1 MVIAGLPELSTG
13 HPSAQQ
19 CTRMQMQL
27 AAARVGRLPPA
38 DRMMGRKLGSQGF
51 TSLLADFPSN
61 FFPLPRNGPSVTSRL
76 SQHRLTGPGTRFL
89 GRFTHQN

>member
-1 MVIAGLPELSTG
+1 MQFVVPEKLPMAMISANPDLLMFSQGLGHRRSTG

-51 TSLLADFPSN
+51 TSLLLTF
-61 FFPLPRNGPSVTSRL
+61 LPTSSRCHEMDR
-76 SQHRLTGPGTRFL
+76 Q
-89 GRFTHQN
+89 